1 MIDYW
6 NMDEYVFKLAHLK
19 ATNLFFVTNFSRTM
33 NVYPYLQIVSFLTAS
48 CHVFLIDY
56 SKNFEQIYRIQ
67 FTCVIDVLLHCQYT
81 YIKYWQYY
89 YKSII
94 NRVSSRK
101 YCGGLKLSYY

>member
-81 YIKYWQYY
+81 YINIDNI
-89 YKSII
+89 II
-94 NRVSSRK
+94 NQLLIV
-101 YCGGLKLSYY
+101 CHLENIVED

>member
-19 ATNLFFVTNFSRTM
+19 ATNLFFVTNFSRTI
-33 NVYPYLQIVSFLTAS
+33 NVYPYLQIVSFLIAS

-81 YIKYWQYY
+81 YINIDNI
-89 YKSII
+89 II
-94 NRVSSRK
+94 NQLLIV
-101 YCGGLKLSYY
+101 CHLENIVED

>member
-19 ATNLFFVTNFSRTM
+19 ATNLFFVTNFSRTI

-81 YIKYWQYY
+81 YINIDNI
-89 YKSII
+89 II
-94 NRVSSRK
+94 NQLLIV
-101 YCGGLKLSYY
+101 CHLENIVED